1 MQSVLFVVN
10 RSKGWSL
17 RRIVDLSCYYYLA
30 TDELN
35 CKRCN
40 RAFHLWDNLLV
51 PTNTSVAITVL
62 ILILNQLSELYLQQ
76 FPAVLAYKLGCNRNV
91 FALLRGRTLGNS
103 PTALS
108 NAILELLTDEWPC
121 NQLCYLDE
129 CRRYVYRLVECDE
142 VCGSCLSSYSDG
154 QTRLLKCAAPEFE
167 AVPKMD
173 TVPSDWYAPEAAV
186 YCGDVPRHA
195 L

>member
-1 MQSVLFVVN
+1 MMLQSVLFVLN
-10 RSKGWSL
+10 GSKGLSL
-17 RRIVDLSCYYYLA
+17 RRIVDLSCCYYLA

-40 RAFHLWDNLLV
+40 RTFHSWDNLLV

-76 FPAVLAYKLGCNRNV
+76 FPAVLTYKLGCDRNV

-108 NAILELLTDEWPC
+108 NAILELLTDEWLC

-129 CRRYVYRLVECDE
+129 CRCYRLVECDE
-142 VCGSCLSSYSDG
+142 VCGSCLSSHSDG
-154 QTRLLKCAAPEFE
+154 QARLLKRAAPEFE
-167 AVPKMD
+167 AVPKVD

-186 YCGDVPRHA
+186 
-195 L
+195 LW